1 MCWKLDRESR
11 KTRKER
17 TVVVTVWRNEW
28 GDQFHCVLSGKILLD
43 RANLAKLVVI
53 GFGDLINQVYHGQCA
68 VKQNTKHFDRVREW
82 DCDIIK
88 LKDVHGNEQRFLFG
102 SNKYCFCLF
111 TIHWFS
117 WSLFCVIHF
126 KKKCLNNSQKWFSE
140 ECTWMFWGKMLL
152 KSWVVCTKVVIKV
165 VTIMLEAKGV
175 VVQIRR
181 WTGQALG
188 QNLEEHNW
196 RVWQDGM
203 RSPHNSTPQST
214 VAWQLWMNISWWVA
228 CDCECVSPKGSHTM
242 PGQHSQTRLLLV
254 QGCMHIH
261 L

>member
-1 MCWKLDRESR
+1 MFMGMDSDSCLVPISIASVFSPFTDSVE
-11 KTRKER
+11 
-17 TVVVTVWRNEW
+17 VC
-28 GDQFHCVLSGKILLD
+28 FVLS
-43 RANLAKLVVI
+43 
-53 GFGDLINQVYHGQCA
+53 F
-68 VKQNTKHFDRVREW
+68 
-82 DCDIIK
+82 
-88 LKDVHGNEQRFLFG
+88 FLF
-102 SNKYCFCLF
+102 F
-111 TIHWFS
+111 
-117 WSLFCVIHF
+117 
-126 KKKCLNNSQKWFSE
+126 KCLNNSQKRFSE
-140 ECTWMFWGKMLL
+140 ECTWMFWVKMLL
-152 KSWVVCTKVVIKV
+152 KSWVVSIEVVIQV
-165 VTIMLEAKGV
+165 ATIMLEAKGV

-254 QGCMHIH
+254 QGCMHIY